1 MNALLQQLEVAKHL
15 EDEGMMALISSQLFY
30 LRTWHQDMPKQVEPI
45 STLPVSK
52 GPREALLKQFGVKKE
67 K

>member
-1 MNALLQQLEVAKHL
+1 MDTLMRQLEEARRI

-30 LRTWHQDMPKQVEPI
+30 LRLWHQEMPKQVEPI

-52 GPREALLKQFGVKKE
+52 GPREALLKQFGVKKGA
-67 K
+67 